1 MTGTALWGADVLAAR
16 CPRCSGRLEAHR
28 TQRLIV
34 VGGKWTEQGEPFWTV
49 RCVNGHQ
56 GVGDTLGT
64 AIGEAAASRGR
75 R

>member
-1 MTGTALWGADVLAAR
+1 MTGTALWGADVVAAR

-28 TQRLIV
+28 VQRLIV
-34 VGGKWTEQGEPFWTV
+34 AGGRWAEQGEPFWTV

-56 GVGDTLGT
+56 GVGETLGK
-64 AIGEAAASRGR
+64 AIDEAAGSGGR